1 MGRLQGIIV
10 DIEGASAL
18 EYFKVI
24 EMKDKNISPSKPSKT
39 EPNFESAMT
48 ELESLVTKI
57 ETGNLSLEESLKEF
71 ENGIKLSRICQSA
84 LKDAEQ
90 RVKILSD
97 DDNEQDFAA
106 DAE

>member
-1 MGRLQGIIV
+1 MNRVRKTLK
-10 DIEGASAL
+10 E
-18 EYFKVI
+18 KK
-24 EMKDKNISPSKPSKT
+24 MNDKNKTPSKT
-39 EPNFESAMT
+39 SETNLSFESAMI
-48 ELESLVTKI
+48 ELEELVTKI

-97 DDNEQDFAA
+97 SEEQDFTGGV
-106 DAE
+106 E

>member
-1 MGRLQGIIV
+1 MNQVRKTLK
-10 DIEGASAL
+10 E
-18 EYFKVI
+18 KK
-24 EMKDKNISPSKPSKT
+24 MNDKNKTPSETSET
-39 EPNFESAMT
+39 NLSFESAMI
-48 ELESLVTKI
+48 ELEELVTKI

-97 DDNEQDFAA
+97 GEEQDFTGGV
-106 DAE
+106 E